1 MLENMAVLQAAI
13 ACDNYLLN
21 VKDMNKDHSNLILY
35 IYIYI
40 IHGLFDKLIMCSNT
54 LKLGSKMD

>member
-1 MLENMAVLQAAI
+1 MLENMAMLQAAI

-35 IYIYI
+35 IYI